1 MKTRISSRDSL
12 NVIPPGSQWLP
23 HRGDA
28 WTTTVGKAVEKH
40 RHCGKPAGV
49 YRETDMLSVWRRSS
63 HMRQSRLSK
72 LNFMALCCV
81 LGLFTKKLINPLA
94 NVITETLHIP
104 GGISTGF
111 SIMFLVVAAEVVYG
125 GDVYEADAN
134 GRQWKHCGTLMGAV
148 QGFLALCLG
157 RVGSMG
163 ILAPIGYIVP
173 GMMIDLIYGVAE
185 RFRLDR
191 TERMVFANALAAVM
205 ASVTANV
212 IVFRLWGPVL
222 FLYLCVSAFSGTL
235 YGFLGLAVAA
245 KLRKAVGSL

>member
-1 MKTRISSRDSL
+1 M
-12 NVIPPGSQWLP
+12 
-23 HRGDA
+23 
-28 WTTTVGKAVEKH
+28 
-40 RHCGKPAGV
+40 RH
-49 YRETDMLSVWRRSS
+49 
-63 HMRQSRLSK
+63 SRLSK

-94 NVITETLHIP
+94 NVITESLHIP

-125 GDVYEADAN
+125 E
-134 GRQWKHCGTLMGAV
+134 RQKVKFCGTLMGSV

-163 ILAPIGYIVP
+163 LLAPLGYIVP
-173 GMMIDLIYGVAE
+173 GMSIDLIYGLAE
-185 RFRLDR
+185 RFKLDR

-212 IVFRLWGPVL
+212 LVFHLWGPVL
-222 FLYLCVSAFSGTL
+222 LLYLCVSAVSGTV
-235 YGFLGLAVAA
+235 YGFLGAAVAG
-245 KLRKAVGSL
+245 KLHRAGLFG